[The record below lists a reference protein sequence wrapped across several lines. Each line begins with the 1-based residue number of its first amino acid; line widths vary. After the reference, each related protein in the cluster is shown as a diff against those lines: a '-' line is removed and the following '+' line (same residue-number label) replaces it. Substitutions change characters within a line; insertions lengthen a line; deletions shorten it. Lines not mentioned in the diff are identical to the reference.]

1 MSEKGPMSRS
11 IRSTRFRSKA
21 CCSAERRRDPAWKAR
36 VSVVPWGLIG
46 KRGCD
51 ESFCKLLPIPMLR
64 AGERRVVGGGE
75 KSSCGLTARYMAP
88 TGGHQ
93 AMHAKVAGRGKL
105 CVCFG
110 EEAGGRWL
118 GSTSAP
124 AAGPGMRIRHENS
137 VNPVPGFLLHPATSV
152 GFGFQTVISCIII
165 L

>member
-1 MSEKGPMSRS
+1 MSPFVNYYRSR
-11 IRSTRFRSKA
+11 
-21 CCSAERRRDPAWKAR
+21 CS
-36 VSVVPWGLIG
+36 
-46 KRGCD
+46 
-51 ESFCKLLPIPMLR
+51 
-64 AGERRVVGGGE
+64 GERRVVGGGE

-124 AAGPGMRIRHENS
+124 AAGPVMRIRHENS